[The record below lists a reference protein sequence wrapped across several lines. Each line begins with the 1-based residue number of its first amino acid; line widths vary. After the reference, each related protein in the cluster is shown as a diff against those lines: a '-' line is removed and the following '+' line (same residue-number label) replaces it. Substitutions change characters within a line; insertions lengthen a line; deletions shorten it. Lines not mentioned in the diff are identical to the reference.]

1 MLKGIYVLM
10 INKIIMYSSVSVI
23 FVGLFSKRNRKQL
36 SSCLYRVIETLVKVW
51 ENSRKLWKHLPA
63 ARVPTA
69 FLVLPNLH
77 ALVFL
82 QLDRNTENVFYFLI
96 VNHLYKNSKRFAI
109 YREKKS
115 QRVKICTKL
124 KCYYN
129 AFS

>member
-1 MLKGIYVLM
+1 M
-10 INKIIMYSSVSVI
+10 INKIIMYSSFSVI
-23 FVGLFSKRNRKQL
+23 FVGLFSKRNRKQF
-36 SSCLYRVIETLVKVW
+36 SSCFYRVIETLVKVW

-63 ARVPTA
+63 ARIPTA

-96 VNHLYKNSKRFAI
+96 VNHLYKNSKRFTF

-115 QRVKICTKL
+115 QRVKVVL
-124 KCYYN
+124 
-129 AFS
+129 